1 MRRWITGTLI
11 VSALLSLL
19 IHFTIG
25 FGELALLWWENRGL
39 DTPLVIKP
47 TQRKL
52 TALNVDVSPE
62 ARAILAGVKPADVQ
76 VVTLRPHRAVHRAV
90 QDVAHHPAKA
100 QTKPVRRKP
109 VKPRLQVAK
118 AEEPAVSPEPV
129 PVEAPKPEPVKP
141 EEKPV
146 EAPKPEPVASPKPE
160 SPDYTPGENF
170 PRKVRIVYVALGIA
184 EGDLS
189 FELTGDR
196 YRSDLRIKIREFK
209 IHSEGRVGKNGL
221 IPEYYQST
229 EGSDTQPTVSARMDW
244 AKKEITYGDRGEE
257 KTEKLEEGTQD
268 FLSSVFQL
276 ALYGGRMKSF
286 SMPLTSGR
294 RFYRADYVLA
304 GETTVF
310 LDGKN
315 YTALLLKASNERGAA
330 DIYLSPDLYNLPLR
344 FTVKS
349 ERGAIRQADL
359 TAIHVEINGKTIIE
373 RPRFKPR
380 DR

>member
-52 TALNVDVSPE
+52 TEMNVDVSPE
-62 ARAILAGVKPADVQ
+62 ARAILAGVKPAGVQ
-76 VVTLRPHRAVHRAV
+76 VVTLRPRQASRGPV
-90 QDVAHHPAKA
+90 QGVAHHPARPKSKL
-100 QTKPVRRKP
+100 TKVRPPKP
-109 VKPRLQVAK
+109 ATQVAK
-118 AEEPAVSPEPV
+118 TDETPAVEPV
-129 PVEAPKPEPVKP
+129 ATDD
-141 EEKPV
+141 KPV
-146 EAPKPEPVASPKPE
+146 EQAKTDEKPAETPAKPETVAKKPDD
-160 SPDYTPGENF
+160 PDWTPGESF

-221 IPEYYQST
+221 IPEYYAST
-229 EGSDTQPTVSARMDW
+229 EGSDALPTVSAKLDW
-244 AKKEITYGDRGEE
+244 TKKEIVYGDRGEE
-257 KTEKLEEGTQD
+257 KTEKLEDGTQD

-304 GETTVF
+304 GETSVF

-349 ERGAIRQADL
+349 ERGAIKQADL